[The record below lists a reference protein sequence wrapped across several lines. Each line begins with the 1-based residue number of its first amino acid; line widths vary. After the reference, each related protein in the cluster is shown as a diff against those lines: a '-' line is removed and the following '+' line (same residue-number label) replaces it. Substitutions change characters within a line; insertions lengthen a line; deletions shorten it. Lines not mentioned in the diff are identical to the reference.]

1 MPGRCELLRCV
12 SDLAADQH
20 WRCWPPAA
28 ILFLDKVQGAAHG
41 KPSLLATIPAANID
55 FSSCSAT
62 FFGAKQEPGVVDLNE
77 GLDPVGGGKLGVA
90 TPEVY

>member
-1 MPGRCELLRCV
+1 MIADVEKLSHRRNILYFDLCPQSGVLRG
-12 SDLAADQH
+12 LY
-20 WRCWPPAA
+20 
-28 ILFLDKVQGAAHG
+28 K
-41 KPSLLATIPAANID
+41 NID